1 MVYLKLMLTAAFWGG
16 TFVAGRM
23 LAADVPPHSAAFI
36 RFLIASL
43 LLILI
48 SLRQRGSFPLLKAR
62 EILPVLMLG
71 LTGVYA
77 YNVFFFKGL
86 ALIQAGRAALIIAL
100 NPVAIAILSAVFLKE
115 RLTAL
120 KIAGILLS
128 FAGAAVV
135 ITRGDLFSALA
146 QGVGWGEILVL
157 GCVISWGS
165 YSVIG
170 KHVMKRLSP
179 RTSVTYAAVLGM
191 AALAFPAYSE
201 GLTARIPSISIN
213 SWLAL
218 AYLAVFGTVF
228 GFVWFYQ
235 GIQQIG
241 PTRAGLFINFV
252 PICAILLAWLI
263 LGEPVT
269 ASLLLG
275 ALLVAGGV
283 YLINRKPRKRDGQ
296 A

>member
-1 MVYLKLMLTAAFWGG
+1 MVYLKLLLTAAFWGG

-23 LAADVPPHSAAFI
+23 LAGNVPPHSAAFI
-36 RFLIASL
+36 RFLIASAFL
-43 LLILI
+43 VLI
-48 SLRQRGSFPLLKAR
+48 SLRQRGSFPLLKVG
-62 EILPVLMLG
+62 EVIPVLMLG

-100 NPVAIAILSAVFLKE
+100 NPVAIAILSAIFLRE
-115 RLTAL
+115 RLTPL

-135 ITRGDLFSALA
+135 ITRGDLSTILA
-146 QGVGWGEILVL
+146 QGIGWGEILVL

-191 AALAFPAYSE
+191 VALAFPAFSE
-201 GLTARIPSISIN
+201 GLATRISTFSIS
-213 SWLAL
+213 SWVAL

-252 PICAILLAWLI
+252 PICAILLSWLI
-263 LGEPVT
+263 LGEPIT
-269 ASLLLG
+269 ASLVMG
-275 ALLVAGGV
+275 AVLVAGGV
-283 YLINRKPRKRDGQ
+283 YLINRKPRRPDDQ